1 MATAPRSF
9 LAAVRVP
16 VPSVRARSGS
26 VRGSSPQPRASAR
39 HPSPPRVS
47 AAIPV
52 PRPWAAVSQVQEGAP
67 RRRILRRFG
76 FLAASGISL
85 PALPRSLCGVG
96 VCRCAVGSVR
106 AAWGWWRGATPKR
119 PEVRDAGSW
128 VLCRG
133 VCRDTVSP
141 FCTALKGHGVC
152 AGSLDPIASSG
163 VGWLQSNV
171 LRELLRTFPCALLW
185 TGGGTQR
192 GDAPTQSHCTQARPR
207 WG

>member
-76 FLAASGISL
+76 FLAAPGISL
-85 PALPRSLCGVG
+85 PAFPGRCAGRVRVSLCCGIGAGSVG
-96 VCRCAVGSVR
+96 LVERCDPKAAGGAGCWELGPVQRCLQGHGLPVLYSTEGARCVCRESRSHRQLRSRVAADQCSLGAVSYLPMCPTMDR
-106 AAWGWWRGATPKR
+106 RWDAAW
-119 PEVRDAGSW
+119 
-128 VLCRG
+128 
-133 VCRDTVSP
+133 
-141 FCTALKGHGVC
+141 
-152 AGSLDPIASSG
+152 
-163 VGWLQSNV
+163 
-171 LRELLRTFPCALLW
+171 
-185 TGGGTQR
+185 
-192 GDAPTQSHCTQARPR
+192 
-207 WG
+207 